1 MCLNCGCGDYWDKRG
16 NETNITMQDVEQ
28 AAQGE
33 RMSVEDAAREMING
47 LNQAIKQ
54 LKARKK

>member
-16 NETNITMQDVEQ
+16 TATNITMVEVEQ

-33 RMSVEDAAREMING
+33 RMSVEDSAKEIING
-47 LNQAIKQ
+47 LNQALKQ
-54 LKARKK
+54 LQKKKK